1 MLLTVNFCVDL
12 VVRLLESMFLLV
24 PCACSHMCST
34 CFHLWENDDRNERK
48 KSLFWEND
56 SMSALLLGHDD
67 CRASFAGKHSGD

>member
-1 MLLTVNFCVDL
+1 M
-12 VVRLLESMFLLV
+12 
-24 PCACSHMCST
+24 PCACSHVCST

-56 SMSALLLGHDD
+56 SMSAVLLGHDD